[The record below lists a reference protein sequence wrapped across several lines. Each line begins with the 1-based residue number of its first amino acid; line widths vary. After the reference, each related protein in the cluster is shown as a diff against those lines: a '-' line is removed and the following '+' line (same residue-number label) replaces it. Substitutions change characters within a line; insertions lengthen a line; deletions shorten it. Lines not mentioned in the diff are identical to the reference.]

1 MAKVECLFIKPVMTH
16 YHGNNSFRS
25 EFSEAETLHKLSE
38 ITSPLQQVCDRET
51 ADDRLWSAI
60 PHIVWKA
67 NTGGWTTYLGQP
79 WEEYTGVPASASLG
93 FGYLA
98 CVHPE
103 DRPRLLARHGWDP
116 TPSGTGGEPPPS
128 YEIKFRLRTREGTYR
143 WNLAR
148 GSPAN
153 PHSQEVMEWVG
164 TYTDMHQIAQTQA
177 EPESEVEFLRP
188 IARSSANLKAE
199 KLRESRMVMDAGANL
214 QAIERFTNL
223 LSQRAGNLS
232 ELLQAIADAT
242 VEAIAGA
249 EFCLVALPECDSSGL
264 KLSAVGGAANFEKGK
279 TLHVQDKLLLRAF
292 ATGESQLW
300 RSESGLGVAAATC
313 AAAIESRET
322 GRLGVLAIG
331 NGKDRTAIDS
341 GSVQL
346 LAVMGRQ
353 AAIAINSTRAIEK
366 LKKQEQLLDL
376 QNELLIRQQQELE
389 NQGRRIQQQK
399 LQLLEAA
406 KLKSQFLATMSHEL
420 LTPMNAI
427 IGFSQLLLRQHKQLL
442 SAQQTDMV
450 GRILNNGKNL
460 LVLLDDILDLSKIE
474 SGRTELE
481 IEEFDLAHL
490 VMDVA
495 LEFGNQ
501 ATEKNVAM
509 SVCVGLQD
517 RCIVNDKL
525 RLRQVLVNLISNA
538 VKFTHQGCICMEVGE
553 LEGDRLI
560 ITVRD
565 TGIGISKTDLPH
577 IFDKFHQADQSTTRL
592 YPGTGLGLA
601 ISASLVKI
609 MNGTITTESQLKKG
623 STFAIEIPRK
633 VNPKKP

>member
-1 MAKVECLFIKPVMTH
+1 MTH

-25 EFSEAETLHKLSE
+25 DFSDAEILYKASE
-38 ITSPLQQVCDRET
+38 ITPPLQQVCDRET
-51 ADDRLWSAI
+51 PDDRLWSAI

-67 NTGGWTTYLGQP
+67 NADGWATYLGQR
-79 WEEYTGVPASASLG
+79 WEEYTGVPASAALG

-103 DRPRLLARHGWDP
+103 DRPRLLAR
-116 TPSGTGGEPPPS
+116 STGEGPPQS

-153 PHSQEVMEWVG
+153 PHSQEVLEWVG
-164 TYTDMHQIAQTQA
+164 TYTDIDMLAQTQA
-177 EPESEVEFLRP
+177 KPESEVEFLRP

-199 KLRESRMVMDAGANL
+199 KLRESRMVIDAGASL
-214 QAIERFTNL
+214 QAIERFTSL

-249 EFCLVALPECDSSGL
+249 EFCLVALGECDCSGL
-264 KLSAVGGAANFEKGK
+264 KLIAVGGAQNFAAGK
-279 TLHVQDKLLLRAF
+279 TPQVQDKLLLKAF

-300 RSESGLGVAAATC
+300 QSDAGPGVPAAC
-313 AAAIESRET
+313 AAAIESGET

-331 NGKDRTAIDS
+331 NGKDSTAIDPET
-341 GSVQL
+341 VQL
-346 LAVMGRQ
+346 LAVMGKQ
-353 AAIAINSTRAIEK
+353 AAIAINSARAIEK
-366 LKKQEQLLDL
+366 LQKQEQLLEL
-376 QNELLIRQQQELE
+376 QNELLIRQQEELE

-406 KLKSQFLATMSHEL
+406 KLKAQFLSTMSHEL
-420 LTPMNAI
+420 RTPMNAI

-442 SAQQTDMV
+442 TEQQTDMV

-460 LVLLDDILDLSKIE
+460 LGLINDILDLSKIE

-481 IEEFDLAHL
+481 TEEFDLADL
-490 VMDVA
+490 VMDA
-495 LEFGNQ
+495 AREFGNQ
-501 ATEKNVAM
+501 AAEKDVAL
-509 SVCVGLQD
+509 SVSACLQD
-517 RCIVNDKL
+517 RFAVNDKL
-525 RLRQVLVNLISNA
+525 RLRQVLVNLICNA
-538 VKFTHQGCICMEVGE
+538 VKFTHRGSICIEVRE
-553 LEGDRLI
+553 LKGDRLAI
-560 ITVRD
+560 AVRD
-565 TGIGISKTDLPH
+565 TGIGICETQLPH
-577 IFDKFHQADQSTTRL
+577 IFDKFRQADQTTTRQ

-601 ISASLVKI
+601 ISAYLVKM
-609 MNGTITTESQLKKG
+609 MNGIITVESQPKKG
-623 STFAIEIPRK
+623 STFQIEFPRK
-633 VNPKKP
+633 INPKKLSS